1 MKEIILQKRDYNIC
15 WIFNIGVE
23 KYWQKD
29 NFEIKNIDEDK
40 CVMSME
46 QIMLFI
52 ASEKDYVVL
61 REMPDKDYLQKVMD
75 LKGEKC
81 PTILVPKENDYS
93 KSITELIL
101 DDQDMLNK
109 LRCYSGCNKMF
120 LMPYGIT
127 FYEEK
132 LSRLCNIQL
141 IGTSS
146 YIAKKTNSKVYVK
159 SLLQKLNEN
168 YPVYY
173 KCENIKML
181 EDRYY
186 EIHRLFDK
194 VVVKKPYGASGRG
207 LYLIKNERNLSRN
220 LKMIERI
227 NGDKGIWLIEGWYDN
242 KKDYNFQLY
251 IHNSGNIEIFGYN
264 EQILEETVYRGT
276 NYCVNVSTKK
286 TEKYMKSM
294 KRMGGELYDE
304 GVRGVVG
311 IDAIEVYGKELF
323 IVEINAR
330 FTLSTYL
337 IPLVYLYP
345 NKCIMTM
352 YYRIILNKNDEY
364 TRILNLLCNHGIL
377 FNKEKM
383 EGVFI
388 YNKSCFNRM
397 EGDIGRVFF
406 LYIANDQFMLKKMMK
421 TVENILCKE
430 GHYVSRINY

>member
-146 YIAKKTNSKVYVK
+146 YIARKTNSKV
-159 SLLQKLNEN
+159 
-168 YPVYY
+168 
-173 KCENIKML
+173 
-181 EDRYY
+181 
-186 EIHRLFDK
+186 
-194 VVVKKPYGASGRG
+194 
-207 LYLIKNERNLSRN
+207 
-220 LKMIERI
+220 
-227 NGDKGIWLIEGWYDN
+227 
-242 KKDYNFQLY
+242 
-251 IHNSGNIEIFGYN
+251 
-264 EQILEETVYRGT
+264 
-276 NYCVNVSTKK
+276 
-286 TEKYMKSM
+286 
-294 KRMGGELYDE
+294 
-304 GVRGVVG
+304 
-311 IDAIEVYGKELF
+311 
-323 IVEINAR
+323 
-330 FTLSTYL
+330 
-337 IPLVYLYP
+337 
-345 NKCIMTM
+345 
-352 YYRIILNKNDEY
+352 
-364 TRILNLLCNHGIL
+364 
-377 FNKEKM
+377 
-383 EGVFI
+383 
-388 YNKSCFNRM
+388 
-397 EGDIGRVFF
+397 
-406 LYIANDQFMLKKMMK
+406 
-421 TVENILCKE
+421 
-430 GHYVSRINY
+430 